1 VHHLEEFHV
10 AVNNTI
16 DVLHGQV
23 SVFQRQTD
31 SFMYQ
36 FRLVDILTMAG
47 MLGLSDAYYSN
58 ISIFLFMCH
67 CSTSLRF
74 HYYNGLVLPGPAG
87 CRLGDCPL
95 RAFDLAVSCLVGQV
109 VVAFNGP
116 GRASEKKRIAV
127 ELSPGQVNI
136 KFIHTAVVNPF
147 AAFTFIGYADA
158 LGPHRKLVRGVVAE
172 FEKLNFFSG
181 IFNAG
186 LGVCALCCIF

>member
-1 VHHLEEFHV
+1 MPEVRRVHHLEELHI
-10 AVNNTI
+10 AVNDAIN
-16 DVLHGQV
+16 VLHGQV

-47 MLGLSDAYYSN
+47 MLCLSNAYYSN

-74 HYYNGLVLPGPAG
+74 HYYYGLMLPGPAG

-95 RAFDLAVSCLVGQV
+95 RALDLAIACLVGQM

-116 GRASEKKRIAV
+116 GRAS
-127 ELSPGQVNI
+127 
-136 KFIHTAVVNPF
+136 
-147 AAFTFIGYADA
+147 
-158 LGPHRKLVRGVVAE
+158 
-172 FEKLNFFSG
+172 
-181 IFNAG
+181 
-186 LGVCALCCIF
+186 